1 MVMMPVMVMV
11 VVRIYRDNDLGIRS
25 RNSEDG
31 KERNEQ
37 ASQ

>member
-1 MVMMPVMVMV
+1 MVMMPVVMV
-11 VVRIYRDNDLGIRS
+11 VVRIYCDNDLGIRS
-25 RNSEDG
+25 RNSENG